1 MTLECRPFG
10 GSPPHGRSLP
20 FPPALEFEMSHA
32 SRLMCA
38 TALAV
43 AIPTGAHAYQVGVPD
58 TYADLLW
65 RVSSNVPGLSG
76 CNELQVDATGD
87 LVTSTKLS
95 IYGAL
100 NCPFQQGGSY
110 GVTGS
115 GVLQLGRQLHDD
127 AGGRC
132 QHVASMRPDVQRPE
146 WHLHVLRHLRQ
157 ESGVGRAHLPLAPPT
172 LWRTSWPR
180 CPATRCGL
188 PLPAAPRWRA
198 GRCCQR
204 CPRWQRQHRRP
215 SRLP

>member
-1 MTLECRPFG
+1 
-10 GSPPHGRSLP
+10 
-20 FPPALEFEMSHA
+20 MSHA

-115 GVLQLGRQLHDD
+115 GYFSSDGSFTMTLAVGASTSLQCARMSSGLNGTCTYFDTSGRSLGSAVLTFR
-127 AGGRC
+127 
-132 QHVASMRPDVQRPE
+132 
-146 WHLHVLRHLRQ
+146 
-157 ESGVGRAHLPLAPPT
+157 
-172 LWRTSWPR
+172 
-180 CPATRCGL
+180 
-188 PLPAAPRWRA
+188 
-198 GRCCQR
+198 
-204 CPRWQRQHRRP
+204 
-215 SRLP
+215 